1 MKFSLLKT
9 SIDCDARAG
18 SVTTDHGTIET
29 PIFMP
34 VGTQASVKAISPE
47 DLDQIGAQI
56 ILNNTYHLYLRPGPG
71 LIRKA
76 GGVQKFSS
84 WNKPIL
90 TDSGGYQV
98 FSLSDFNKI
107 SEQGFEFRSHLDGS
121 AHLLTPEH
129 VVEIQRDLG
138 SDIMMVLDEC
148 VPYPCDYDYARKAH
162 ELTVRWAG
170 KSLNAFKKSTSPHD
184 FEQSLFA
191 IVQGS
196 VYTELRQASANA
208 LLELDFPGYAI
219 GGLSVGEPKS
229 AMVEMTHVCTEI
241 LPKEKPRYLM
251 GVGKPEDIVEAIE
264 RGVDM
269 FDCILPTR
277 NGRNGT
283 VFTSHGKVNIKNARY
298 KDDFGPL
305 DANCEC
311 YTCTRFTRSYL
322 RHLYNAKE
330 LLVLRLL
337 SYHNLYFYL
346 RLVNQARQAILDD
359 RYLAWKKEFYNHYHQ
374 DTSIS

>member
-1 MKFSLLKT
+1 
-9 SIDCDARAG
+9 
-18 SVTTDHGTIET
+18 
-29 PIFMP
+29 MP
-34 VGTQASVKAISPE
+34 VGTQASVKAISPQ
-47 DLDQIGAQI
+47 DLEEIGAQI
-56 ILNNTYHLYLRPGPG
+56 ILNNTYHLYLRPGSE

-84 WNKPIL
+84 WYKPVL

-98 FSLSDFNKI
+98 FSLSDFNRI
-107 SEQGFEFRSHLDGS
+107 SEHGVEFRSHLDGS
-121 AHLLTPEH
+121 AHILTPEK
-129 VVEIQRDLG
+129 VVEVQRNLG

-148 VPYPCDYDYARKAH
+148 VPYPCDYGVARNAH
-162 ELTVRWAG
+162 ELTVRWAER
-170 KSLNAFKKSTSPHD
+170 SLDAFKKTSFLHD

-196 VYTELRQASANA
+196 VYTDLRQASANA

-229 AMVEMTHVCTEI
+229 AMIEMTQICTEI

-277 NGRNGT
+277 NGRNGS
-283 VFTSHGKVNIKNARY
+283 VFTWQGKVNIKNARY

-305 DANCEC
+305 DPDCQC

-337 SYHNLYFYL
+337 SYHNLFFYL
-346 RLVNQARQAILDD
+346 RLVSQARQAIVDD
-359 RYLAWKKEFYNHYHQ
+359 RYLSWKKQFYNTYNQ
-374 DTSIS
+374 NTSLS